1 MSQTIFYKK
10 FKKNAI
16 EIKCPFILS
25 KFAPDMLSLFTQGGT
40 AGAILIL
47 ALVIASG
54 LYLSRF
60 KLKGISLGTTWILF
74 MGILLGHLGLRV
86 NPTMLSFVKDFGLI
100 LFVFAIGLQVG
111 PGFFHSFKKDGLPM
125 NLLAVCLV
133 LLAVVTTYIIHL
145 ISGED
150 LGTMTGI
157 MSAAVTNTP
166 GLGAAQQTLVDATIA
181 TGGSPEKAAAASA
194 GIASAYA
201 VAYPLGVLG
210 AIAVVILTKSFFKID
225 LDKEKKKAEATDD
238 VEANACRIACKV
250 ENPAVFGK
258 TIHEIVGSENN
269 DHLVVTRMMRDGK
282 VFFPDLD
289 LPLKEGDKLLIVTD
303 LHHKDRTPILFGEES
318 SVDMNEWITPNSQ
331 LINRR
336 LSITKSKI
344 TGYSLRK
351 LDIRRKFGVTV
362 TRILRSGVQLTADP
376 DIILTVGDSIQVV
389 GTEEGINQLAMIVGN
404 QPESLQKPNL
414 VPIFFGIAL
423 GVIVGMIPIRF
434 PWMPQPLK
442 LGLAGGPLIVAIL
455 LGHFGPQLKI
465 TTYTALSANL
475 MIREIGI
482 SLFMAAVGLGAGETF
497 VSSLVGGGYVWILY
511 GLIITL
517 VPMTL
522 VSIAARVFF
531 KMDFF
536 KVCGL
541 LSGGTTDP
549 ALLSFA
555 EQLYGGKIAVNYATV
570 YPLTMF
576 LRVVAAQVLIMIML

>member
-1 MSQTIFYKK
+1 MMK
-10 FKKNAI
+10 
-16 EIKCPFILS
+16 
-25 KFAPDMLSLFTQGGT
+25 LFTQGGT
-40 AGAILIL
+40 AGAILII

-74 MGILLGHLGLRV
+74 MGILLGHFGLRV
-86 NPTMLSFVKDFGLI
+86 NPTMLSFIKDFGLI

-125 NLLAVCLV
+125 NLLAVGLV
-133 LLAVVTTYIIHL
+133 VLAVVTTYIIHL

-166 GLGAAQQTLVDATIA
+166 GLGAAQQTLVDATLA
-181 TGGSPEKAAAASA
+181 TGGSAEKAASASA

-210 AIAVVILTKSFFKID
+210 AIAVVIASKAAFKID
-225 LDKEKKKAEATDD
+225 IKKEKEKAEDDTDT
-238 VEANACRIACKV
+238 EANAYRLACKV
-250 ENPAVFGK
+250 ENPAIFGK
-258 TIHEIVGSENN
+258 SIHDIIGNDNS
-269 DHLVVTRMMRDGK
+269 DHLVITRMMRDEK

-289 LPLKEGDKLLIVTD
+289 LPLNEGDKLLIVTD
-303 LHHKDRTPILFGEES
+303 VQHKDKAGIIFGEELP
-318 SVDMNEWITPNSQ
+318 VDMEQWADPESN

-336 LSITKSKI
+336 LSITKSAI
-344 TGYSLRK
+344 TGNSLRK

-362 TRILRSGVQLTADP
+362 TRILRAGVQLQADP
-376 DIILTVGDSIQVV
+376 DIILQVGDSIQVV
-389 GTEEGINQLAMIVGN
+389 GSEDGINHLAKLVGN
-404 QPESLQKPNL
+404 QPESLNKPNL
-414 VPIFFGIAL
+414 VPIFFGIAI
-423 GVIVGMIPIRF
+423 GVIVGMLPIRF

-455 LGHFGPQLKI
+455 LGHFGPKLKI

-497 VSSLVGGGYVWILY
+497 VSSLVGGGYIWILY

-517 VPMTL
+517 VPMVL
-522 VSIAARVFF
+522 IAFIARVFMKF
-531 KMDFF
+531 DFF

-549 ALLSFA
+549 ALLSFS
-555 EQLYGGKIAVNYATV
+555 EQMYGSGRIAVNYATV

>member
-1 MSQTIFYKK
+1 
-10 FKKNAI
+10 
-16 EIKCPFILS
+16 
-25 KFAPDMLSLFTQGGT
+25 MLKLFTQGGT

-54 LYLSRF
+54 LYLGRF

-74 MGILLGHLGLRV
+74 MGILLGHFGLRV

-125 NLLAVCLV
+125 NLLAVGLV
-133 LLAVVTTYIIHL
+133 VLAVVTTYIIHL

-181 TGGSPEKAAAASA
+181 TGGSPERAASASA

-210 AIAVVILTKSFFKID
+210 AIAVVIASKAAFKID
-225 LDKEKKKAEATDD
+225 LKKEKEKAEKDKD
-238 VEANACRIACKV
+238 IEANAYRLACKV
-250 ENPAVFGK
+250 ENPAIFGK
-258 TIHEIVGSENN
+258 SIHDIVGNDNS
-269 DHLVVTRMMRDGK
+269 DHLVITRMMRDDK

-289 LPLKEGDKLLIVTD
+289 LPLNEGDKLLIVTD
-303 LHHKDRTPILFGEES
+303 VQHKDKAGIIFGEEFP
-318 SVDMNEWITPNSQ
+318 VDMEQWADPESN

-336 LSITKSKI
+336 LSITKSAI

-351 LDIRRKFGVTV
+351 LDIRRKYGVTV
-362 TRILRSGVQLTADP
+362 TRILRSGVQLQADP
-376 DIILTVGDSIQVV
+376 DLILQVGDSIQVV
-389 GTEEGINQLAMIVGN
+389 GSEEGIKHLAKLVGN
-404 QPESLQKPNL
+404 QPETLQKPNL
-414 VPIFFGIAL
+414 VPIFFGIAI
-423 GVIVGMIPIRF
+423 GVLVGMLPIRF

-497 VSSLVGGGYVWILY
+497 VESLVSGGYIWILY

-517 VPMTL
+517 VPMAL
-522 VSIAARVFF
+522 IAFIARVFL

-549 ALLSFA
+549 ALLSFS
-555 EQLYGGKIAVNYATV
+555 EQMFGSGRIAVNYATV

-576 LRVVAAQVLIMIML
+576 LRVVAAQILIMIML

>member
-1 MSQTIFYKK
+1 M
-10 FKKNAI
+10 
-16 EIKCPFILS
+16 IK
-25 KFAPDMLSLFTQGGT
+25 LFTDGGT

-54 LYLSRF
+54 LYLGRF
-60 KLKGISLGTTWILF
+60 RLKGISLGTTWILF
-74 MGILLGHLGLRV
+74 MGILLGHFGLRI
-86 NPTMLSFVKDFGLI
+86 NPTMLSFIKDFGLI

-111 PGFFHSFKKDGLPM
+111 PGFFRSFKKDGLPM
-125 NLLAVCLV
+125 NLLAIGLV
-133 LLAVVTTYIIHL
+133 LLAVITTFIIHL
-145 ISGED
+145 ITGED
-150 LGTMTGI
+150 LGIMTGI

-181 TGGSPEKAAAASA
+181 TGGAPESAAAASA

-210 AIAVVILTKSFFKID
+210 AIAVVIISKSVFKVN
-225 LDKEKKKAEATDD
+225 LEKEKEKSERGEESDSKAFRL
-238 VEANACRIACKV
+238 ACRV

-258 TIHEIVGSENN
+258 SLHEIIGTVNSE
-269 DHLVVTRMMRDGK
+269 HLVISRMMRDGK
-282 VFFPDLD
+282 VSVPDMD
-289 LPLKEGDKLLIVTD
+289 IPLEEGDKLLIVTD
-303 LHHKDRTPILFGEES
+303 VHHKGKVPIIFGEECV
-318 SVDMNEWITPNSQ
+318 VDMNEWITPDSK
-331 LINRR
+331 LINKR
-336 LSITKSKI
+336 LSITKSAI
-344 TGYSLRK
+344 TGSSLRK
-351 LDIRRKFGVTV
+351 LDIRQKYGVTV
-362 TRILRSGVQLTADP
+362 TRILRSGVQLQADP
-376 DIILTVGDSIQVV
+376 DIILQVGDSIQVV
-389 GTEEGINQLAMIVGN
+389 GMEDSIEQLAKLVGN
-404 QPESLQKPNL
+404 APETLQKPNL
-414 VPIFFGIAL
+414 VPVFFGIVL
-423 GVIVGMIPIRF
+423 GVLVGMIPIRF

-455 LGHFGPQLKI
+455 LGHFGPKLRI

-497 VSSLVGGGYVWILY
+497 VSSLLGGGYIWILY

-517 VPMTL
+517 VPMAII
-522 VSIAARVFF
+522 SFIARVVM

-536 KVCGL
+536 KLCGL

-549 ALLSFA
+549 ALLSFS

>member
-1 MSQTIFYKK
+1 
-10 FKKNAI
+10 
-16 EIKCPFILS
+16 
-25 KFAPDMLSLFTQGGT
+25 MLKLFTQGGT

-54 LYLSRF
+54 LYLGRF
-60 KLKGISLGTTWILF
+60 KIKGISLGTTWILF
-74 MGILLGHLGLRV
+74 MGILLGHFGLRV

-125 NLLAVCLV
+125 NLLAVGLV
-133 LLAVVTTYIIHL
+133 VLAVVTTYIIHL

-166 GLGAAQQTLVDATIA
+166 GLGAAQQTLVDATMA
-181 TGGSPEKAAAASA
+181 TGGSPERAASASA

-210 AIAVVILTKSFFKID
+210 AIAVVIATKAAFKID
-225 LDKEKKKAEATDD
+225 LKKEKEKAEKDKD
-238 VEANACRIACKV
+238 IEANAYRLACKV
-250 ENPAVFGK
+250 ENPAIFGK
-258 TIHEIVGSENN
+258 SIHDIIGDDNS
-269 DHLVVTRMMRDGK
+269 DHLVITRMMRDDK

-289 LPLKEGDKLLIVTD
+289 LPLNEGDKLLIVTD
-303 LHHKDRTPILFGEES
+303 VQHKDKAGIIFGEEFP
-318 SVDMNEWITPNSQ
+318 VDMEQWADPESN

-336 LSITKSKI
+336 LSITKSAI

-351 LDIRRKFGVTV
+351 LDIRRKYGVTV
-362 TRILRSGVQLTADP
+362 TRILRSGVQLQADP
-376 DIILTVGDSIQVV
+376 DLILQVGDSIQVV
-389 GTEEGINQLAMIVGN
+389 GSEEGINHLAKLVGN

-414 VPIFFGIAL
+414 VPIFFGIAI
-423 GVIVGMIPIRF
+423 GVLVGMLPIRF

-497 VSSLVGGGYVWILY
+497 VESLVSGGYIWILY

-517 VPMTL
+517 VPMAL
-522 VSIAARVFF
+522 IAFIARVFL

-549 ALLSFA
+549 ALLSFS
-555 EQLYGGKIAVNYATV
+555 EQMFGSGRIAVNYATV

-576 LRVVAAQVLIMIML
+576 LRVVAAQILIMIML

>member
-1 MSQTIFYKK
+1 MK
-10 FKKNAI
+10 
-16 EIKCPFILS
+16 
-25 KFAPDMLSLFTQGGT
+25 LFTQGGT
-40 AGAILIL
+40 AGAILII

-74 MGILLGHLGLRV
+74 MGILLGHFGLRV
-86 NPTMLSFVKDFGLI
+86 NPTMLSFIKDFGLI

-125 NLLAVCLV
+125 NLLAVGLV
-133 LLAVVTTYIIHL
+133 VLAVVTTYIIHL

-166 GLGAAQQTLVDATIA
+166 GLGAAQQTLVDATLA
-181 TGGSPEKAAAASA
+181 TGGSAEKAASASA

-210 AIAVVILTKSFFKID
+210 AIAVVIVSKAVFKID
-225 LDKEKKKAEATDD
+225 IKKEKEKAEGDTDT
-238 VEANACRIACKV
+238 EANAYRLACKV
-250 ENPAVFGK
+250 ENPAIFGK
-258 TIHEIVGSENN
+258 SIHDIIGNDNS
-269 DHLVVTRMMRDGK
+269 DHLVITRMMRDEK

-289 LPLKEGDKLLIVTD
+289 LPLNEGDKLLIVTD
-303 LHHKDRTPILFGEES
+303 VQHKDKAGIIFGEELP
-318 SVDMNEWITPNSQ
+318 VDMEQWADPESN

-336 LSITKSKI
+336 LSITKSAI
-344 TGYSLRK
+344 TGNSLRK

-362 TRILRSGVQLTADP
+362 TRILRAGVQLQADP
-376 DIILTVGDSIQVV
+376 DIILQVGDSIQVV
-389 GTEEGINQLAMIVGN
+389 GSEDGINHLAKLVGN
-404 QPESLQKPNL
+404 QPESLNKPNL
-414 VPIFFGIAL
+414 VPIFFGIAI
-423 GVIVGMIPIRF
+423 GVIVGMLPIRF

-455 LGHFGPQLKI
+455 LGHFGPKLKI

-497 VSSLVGGGYVWILY
+497 VSSLVGGGYIWILY

-517 VPMTL
+517 VPMVL
-522 VSIAARVFF
+522 IAFIARVFMKF
-531 KMDFF
+531 DFF

-555 EQLYGGKIAVNYATV
+555 EQMFGSGRIAVNYATV

>member
-1 MSQTIFYKK
+1 
-10 FKKNAI
+10 
-16 EIKCPFILS
+16 
-25 KFAPDMLSLFTQGGT
+25 MLKLFTQGGT
-40 AGAILIL
+40 AGAILII

-74 MGILLGHLGLRV
+74 MGILLGHFGLRV
-86 NPTMLSFVKDFGLI
+86 NPTMLSFIKDFGLI

-125 NLLAVCLV
+125 NLLAVGLV
-133 LLAVVTTYIIHL
+133 VLAVVTTYIIHL

-181 TGGSPEKAAAASA
+181 TGGSPERAASASA

-210 AIAVVILTKSFFKID
+210 AIAVVIASKAAFKID
-225 LDKEKKKAEATDD
+225 IKKEKDKAEGDTDT
-238 VEANACRIACKV
+238 EANAYRLACKV
-250 ENPAVFGK
+250 ENPAIFGK
-258 TIHEIVGSENN
+258 SIHDIIGNDNS
-269 DHLVVTRMMRDGK
+269 DHLVITRMMRDGK

-303 LHHKDRTPILFGEES
+303 VQHKEKAGIVFGGEIP
-318 SVDMNEWITPNSQ
+318 VDMGLWTTPQSK
-331 LINRR
+331 LINKR
-336 LSITKSKI
+336 LSITKSAI
-344 TGYSLRK
+344 TGSSLRK

-362 TRILRSGVQLTADP
+362 TRILRAGVQLQADP
-376 DIILTVGDSIQVV
+376 DLILQVGDSIQVV
-389 GTEEGINQLAMIVGN
+389 GSEDGINHLAKLVGN
-404 QPESLQKPNL
+404 QPESLNKPNL
-414 VPIFFGIAL
+414 VPIFFGIAI
-423 GVIVGMIPIRF
+423 GVIVGMLPIRF

-455 LGHFGPQLKI
+455 LGHFGPKLKI

-497 VSSLVGGGYVWILY
+497 VSSLVGGGYIWILY

-517 VPMTL
+517 VPMVL
-522 VSIAARVFF
+522 IAFIARVFMKF
-531 KMDFF
+531 DFF

-549 ALLSFA
+549 ALLSFS
-555 EQLYGGKIAVNYATV
+555 EQMYGSGRIAVNYATV